1 MIDNKSMI
9 FHNFGWTFFLNRC
22 EEFMKNVKIL
32 YFSYFFSF
40 SLDKVISMLYVHI
53 GYELN
58 YLMTF

>member
-32 YFSYFFSF
+32 YFSYFFFSF
-40 SLDKVISMLYVHI
+40 SLDKVISMLYGDVI
-53 GYELN
+53 
-58 YLMTF
+58 